1 MTEDEK
7 AIRKVVDDW
16 MAATRAGDKETVLN
30 LVSDDVIFFTPFGP
44 PFGKKEFA
52 GAQGDNSDMPEIDGK
67 SDILEMEVMGE
78 RAWIRNQIDIQITPP
93 DGGETKKMSG
103 QTLTLLKK
111 GADGQW
117 RVFRDANF
125 VKPEG

>member
-30 LVSDDVIFFTPFGP
+30 LVADDVIFITPFGP
-44 PFGKKEFA
+44 PFGKNEFA
-52 GAQGDNSDMPEIDGK
+52 SAQGDNADMPEIDGK

-78 RAWIRNQIDIQITPP
+78 RAWIRNQIDIQITSP
-93 DGGETKKMSG
+93 DGDGPKKMSG

-125 VKPEG
+125 VKPEV